1 MSAYYIPRPLA
12 PQKDEGNGSR
22 WSRTFQITSIGL
34 FTKKQIEQMKKNN
47 IITLRLTDDELG
59 WLGALCRRS
68 RQSKSETIRS
78 LIMNGTVRERINKE
92 HLAVIRQLIG
102 ESTNL
107 NQLARQANTYGFF
120 AVADKG
126 ENMAKA
132 VSQLINRL
140 KDDR

>member
-1 MSAYYIPRPLA
+1 
-12 PQKDEGNGSR
+12 
-22 WSRTFQITSIGL
+22 
-34 FTKKQIEQMKKNN
+34 MKKNN

-92 HLAVIRQLIG
+92 HLAVIG

-120 AVADKG
+120 AVADKC

>member
-1 MSAYYIPRPLA
+1 MSVYYIPRPLA
-12 PQKDEGNGSR
+12 PQKDEENGSR

-92 HLAVIRQLIG
+92 HLASSG
-102 ESTNL
+102 S
-107 NQLARQANTYGFF
+107 
-120 AVADKG
+120 
-126 ENMAKA
+126 
-132 VSQLINRL
+132 
-140 KDDR
+140 

>member
-1 MSAYYIPRPLA
+1 
-12 PQKDEGNGSR
+12 
-22 WSRTFQITSIGL
+22 
-34 FTKKQIEQMKKNN
+34 MKKNN

-78 LIMNGTVRERINKE
+78 LIMNGTVRERINKD

-120 AVADKG
+120 AVVADKC

-132 VSQLINRL
+132 VSQLITRL

>member
-1 MSAYYIPRPLA
+1 MSVYYNPRPLA
-12 PQKDEGNGSR
+12 PQKDEGTAPNGHGH
-22 WSRTFQITSIGL
+22 FKTSIRL
-34 FTKKQIEQMKKNN
+34 FTKKQIGQMKKNN
-47 IITLRLTDDELG
+47 IVTLRLTDDELG

-92 HLAVIRQLIG
+92 HLTIIRQLIG

-120 AVADKG
+120 TVADKC
-126 ENMAKA
+126 ENMAKE
-132 VSQLINRL
+132 VSQLITRL

>member
-1 MSAYYIPRPLA
+1 
-12 PQKDEGNGSR
+12 
-22 WSRTFQITSIGL
+22 
-34 FTKKQIEQMKKNN
+34 MKKNN

-120 AVADKG
+120 AVANRC
-126 ENMAKA
+126 EEMAQRIN
-132 VSQLINRL
+132 QLIKQL

>member
-1 MSAYYIPRPLA
+1 
-12 PQKDEGNGSR
+12 
-22 WSRTFQITSIGL
+22 
-34 FTKKQIEQMKKNN
+34 MKKNN
-47 IITLRLTDDELG
+47 IVTLRLTDDELG

-78 LIMNGTVRERINKE
+78 LIMNGTVRERITKE

-120 AVADKG
+120 AVADKC
-126 ENMAKA
+126 EEMAKE
-132 VSQLINRL
+132 VSQLITRL

>member
-1 MSAYYIPRPLA
+1 
-12 PQKDEGNGSR
+12 
-22 WSRTFQITSIGL
+22 
-34 FTKKQIEQMKKNN
+34 MKKNN

-78 LIMNGTVRERINKE
+78 LIMNGTGRERINKD
-92 HLAVIRQLIG
+92 HLAVIG

-120 AVADKG
+120 AVADKC

-132 VSQLINRL
+132 VSQLITRL

>member
-1 MSAYYIPRPLA
+1 
-12 PQKDEGNGSR
+12 
-22 WSRTFQITSIGL
+22 
-34 FTKKQIEQMKKNN
+34 MKKNN

-78 LIMNGTVRERINKE
+78 LIMNGINKE

-120 AVADKG
+120 AVADKC

-132 VSQLINRL
+132 VSQLITRL

>member
-1 MSAYYIPRPLA
+1 
-12 PQKDEGNGSR
+12 
-22 WSRTFQITSIGL
+22 
-34 FTKKQIEQMKKNN
+34 MKKNN

-78 LIMNGTVRERINKE
+78 LIMNGTVRERINKD

-120 AVADKG
+120 AVAKRC
-126 ENMAKA
+126 EKMAQHIN
-132 VSQLINRL
+132 QLIKQL

>member
-1 MSAYYIPRPLA
+1 
-12 PQKDEGNGSR
+12 
-22 WSRTFQITSIGL
+22 
-34 FTKKQIEQMKKNN
+34 MKKNN

-78 LIMNGTVRERINKE
+78 LIMNGTVRERIK
-92 HLAVIRQLIG
+92 LIG

-120 AVADKG
+120 AVADKC

-132 VSQLINRL
+132 VSQLITRL